1 MVHVSVCVG
10 SSCHVR
16 DSRGVI
22 EALQATL
29 EAHDLDGSVDLRA
42 EFCLGHCVEGPNVRV
57 EDEIIGPVRIDAI
70 EAFVDHHIL
79 PRIRK

>member
-22 EALQATL
+22 EALQTTL
-29 EAHDLDGSVDLRA
+29 RAYDLDESVDLRA
-42 EFCLGHCVEGPNVRV
+42 EFCLGNCVEGPNVRV
-57 EDEIIGPVRIDAI
+57 EDEVIGPVRTDTV
-70 EAFVDHHIL
+70 EAFVEQHIL